1 MEVPTDHPCQT
12 ERGYAHGSGDEPATR
27 YPANAREDVVKVEA
41 ELQKI
46 SEGILALMDKNPIL
60 SESTGEPKVFH
71 YKMKSNFYRYLAEC
85 ATADTKSQVAEEFVD
100 APVMFCE
107 QVPMI
112 QKLQKTVE
120 VPRVQHTDKTI
131 DAPVVMKQY
140 IDKIIDVPQEKILE
154 RIVDETDVPVSR
166 VTEKI
171 IKVVRQEISVLTETM
186 KEKTDRQGNLS
197 DEVEKLR
204 SQLSDGESI
213 LPADK
218 EPASKLDGSCAAQ
231 APEWMELQT
240 LRAEELT
247 AIHVEGVKPIPHE
260 RVLSN
265 TVEQI
270 VAVPVPQIR
279 EEMWQKIQLNPQDR
293 MSDRIVEQNVNI
305 PILQEIQLEIQL
317 IPQSRI
323 SECVS
328 EQTVNIPIQQ
338 RLEQTV
344 EVVRAIAQERVDIPG
359 VAQRQCPMVQ
369 MSQKTIETPQV
380 QHMDKVAY
388 FPHVQEGQTV
398 QKTVEIPVGISMTAQ
413 SRAPAV
419 QDAQKTVKCARVQF
433 LDKIADVPVV
443 VQRQVRMV
451 VQREVSAVPAGQKV
465 VEDVQAQFTDERCTF
480 QLHNTGRS
488 TCCAQSRR
496 QGGTEMRTTC
506 PLRINTSQW

>member
-1 MEVPTDHPCQT
+1 MQ
-12 ERGYAHGSGDEPATR
+12 
-27 YPANAREDVVKVEA
+27 
-41 ELQKI
+41 
-46 SEGILALMDKNPIL
+46 
-60 SESTGEPKVFH
+60 
-71 YKMKSNFYRYLAEC
+71 
-85 ATADTKSQVAEEFVD
+85 
-100 APVMFCE
+100 
-107 QVPMI
+107 
-112 QKLQKTVE
+112 
-120 VPRVQHTDKTI
+120 
-131 DAPVVMKQY
+131 QY
-140 IDKIIDVPQEKILE
+140 IDKIIDVPQEKVLE

-166 VTEKI
+166 VMEKI

-186 KEKTDRQGNLS
+186 KEKTGRQRNWS
-197 DEVEKLR
+197 DEVEKLK
-204 SQLSDGESI
+204 SQLTDGEST

-265 TVEQI
+265 TVEQM

-279 EEMWQKIQLNPQDR
+279 EEIGQ
-293 MSDRIVEQNVNI
+293 
-305 PILQEIQLEIQL
+305 EIQL

-338 RLEQTV
+338 SS
-344 EVVRAIAQERVDIPG
+344 
-359 VAQRQCPMVQ
+359 MVQ
-369 MSQKTIETPQV
+369 KSQKTIETPQ
-380 QHMDKVAY
+380 HMDKVAD

-398 QKTVEIPVGISMTAQ
+398 QKTVEIPVGVSMTAE

-419 QDAQKTVKCARVQF
+419 QAAQKTVKCARVKF

-443 VQRQVRMV
+443 VQRQVPMV

-465 VEDVQAQFTDERCTF
+465 EDVQAQFTDEKMHIPVAQHRQKHMLCTVQETGRHRDEDDMPVADQQQPVVRQRRTSTVQCAQGTIEVPRVRSTNDVMDVPAVKQRRVSNTTQTARDVEVPRVIPQELVRPAGERASVRDPSDSSRWMVACHASALWKFPEPLPTTGGARILKARRRTRGASRNVIQTRRFRCTF
-480 QLHNTGRS
+480 QSATTR
-488 TCCAQSRR
+488 AIWKQSRWVN
-496 QGGTEMRTTC
+496 QQCST
-506 PLRINTSQW
+506 